1 LKKTDGPVTRKPYR
15 NRKPAA
21 AFFFLFLGVFS
32 LFAQEPKDVVLV
44 VDTSAGMASYYNEV
58 GAYLTGP
65 FLAENVNVNDTLHII
80 SFGSKPRFELARR
93 ILEQGDIETVSGRI
107 WLLYPLE
114 PASDSA
120 GALSYA
126 EQYVKS
132 GIPGG
137 RPKKVFLIS
146 GDNLENLVQASVP
159 RFRAGGAELVF
170 IKAASP
176 IAAGGNRAG
185 TPRQNP
191 AAVTPPGTRAETG
204 GTRPPERGVPHQ
216 VAENP
221 SGAPPAGGPEAGG
234 PETEGPETGTGTPPA
249 ENPEPITGDGPAGG
263 GERGN
268 GSINGPNGS
277 NNGASLTENPVS
289 PPQDNGSGS
298 AGITALPLPFF
309 IAGLALL
316 VILALVIFMKARSL
330 HASPN
335 KVMASAGSP
344 DRTAA
349 SNAELLN
356 SFATKQAEAALQGPQ
371 RRYHYR
377 DDSNQFLTN
386 PAMLNLFVEDQ
397 NTAIGRRNVHTLKKG
412 NSYTLGGG
420 NSDFLIF
427 LVSVPPRIG
436 QIYFDGSNCTFTPLK
451 PKYFPDTGS
460 APIRE
465 CIGKTIRVL
474 SDKNYELFF
483 RFERFKDPLL
493 VLNQLLHSIAVP
505 EAPGAPP
512 HQAPPDSASPHQ
524 APPHQAPPQ

>member
-1 LKKTDGPVTRKPYR
+1 M
-15 NRKPAA
+15 
-21 AFFFLFLGVFS
+21 
-32 LFAQEPKDVVLV
+32 VLV
-44 VDTSAGMASYYNEV
+44 VDTSASMSSYYNEV
-58 GAYLTGP
+58 GTYLTGP
-65 FLAENVNVNDTLHII
+65 FLAENVARNDTLHII

-132 GIPGG
+132 SIPGG

-146 GDNLENLVQASVP
+146 DDNLENLVQASVP
-159 RFRAGGAELVF
+159 RFRAGGAELIF
-170 IKAASP
+170 IKAASR
-176 IAAGGNRAG
+176 IASGGNGRENPGAGNRGG
-185 TPRQNP
+185 TPRENPAPGTGGGTRAPETGETPAVPPETGVRNP
-191 AAVTPPGTRAETG
+191 AAENVPPAGGPAPETDS
-204 GTRPPERGVPHQ
+204 PET
-216 VAENP
+216 
-221 SGAPPAGGPEAGG
+221 GAPPAGNSGPV
-234 PETEGPETGTGTPPA
+234 
-249 ENPEPITGDGPAGG
+249 IG
-263 GERGN
+263 GETGN
-268 GSINGPNGS
+268 GSNDGVS
-277 NNGASLTENPVS
+277 VTDNPVS
-289 PPQDNGSGS
+289 PPPYNESGN
-298 AGITALPLPFF
+298 AGITALPLPLL

-335 KVMASAGSP
+335 KVMASAGSA
-344 DRTAA
+344 DKTAA

-377 DDSNQFLTN
+377 DDSNQPLTN
-386 PAMLNLFVEDQ
+386 PAMLNLFVEEQ

-412 NSYTLGGG
+412 NSYTVGGG

-436 QIYFDGSNCTFTPLK
+436 QIYFDGSNCIFTPLK
-451 PKYFPDTGS
+451 AKYFPDIGS
-460 APIRE
+460 APVNE
-465 CIGKTIRVL
+465 CIGKTIRIL

-493 VLNQLLHSIAVP
+493 VLNQLLHSIALP
-505 EAPGAPP
+505 EAPGVP
-512 HQAPPDSASPHQ
+512 
-524 APPHQAPPQ
+524 PPQ

>member
-1 LKKTDGPVTRKPYR
+1 MKKANRPVTGKPCR
-15 NRKPAA
+15 NRKLAA
-21 AFFFLFLGVFS
+21 AFFFLFPGVFS
-32 LFAQEPKDVVLV
+32 LFAQESKDVVLV
-44 VDTSAGMASYYNEV
+44 VDTSASMSSYYNEV
-58 GAYLTGP
+58 GTYLTGP
-65 FLAENVNVNDTLHII
+65 FLAENVTLNDTLHII
-80 SFGSKPRFELARR
+80 SFGSKPRFEIARR

-132 GIPGG
+132 SIPGG

-146 GDNLENLVQASVP
+146 DDNLENLVQASVP

-170 IKAASP
+170 IKAAGR
-176 IAAGGNRAG
+176 IAAVGNGRENPGAGNRGG
-185 TPRQNP
+185 TPRENP
-191 AAVTPPGTRAETG
+191 AALPRGTGGETRTPETG
-204 GTRPPERGVPHQ
+204 GTPAAPPETGVPNPA
-216 VAENP
+216 AENV
-221 SGAPPAGGPEAGG
+221 PPAGGPA
-234 PETEGPETGTGTPPA
+234 PETDSPGTGTPPA
-249 ENPEPITGDGPAGG
+249 GGPVITGG
-263 GERGN
+263 GETG
-268 GSINGPNGS
+268 NGS
-277 NNGASLTENPVS
+277 NNGVSVTDNPVS
-289 PPQDNGSGS
+289 PPLYNGSSGN
-298 AGITALPLPFF
+298 AGITALPLPLL

-335 KVMASAGSP
+335 KVMASAGSA

-386 PAMLNLFVEDQ
+386 PAMLNLFVEEQ

-412 NSYTLGGG
+412 NSYTVGGG

-427 LVSVPPRIG
+427 LVSVPPSIG

-451 PKYFPDTGS
+451 PKYFPDIGS
-460 APIRE
+460 APVRE

-493 VLNQLLHSIAVP
+493 VLNQLLHSIALP

-512 HQAPPDSASPHQ
+512 PR
-524 APPHQAPPQ
+524 